1 MSARQLEKR
10 LLKLVIIANIA
21 YFLLAMGQYFV
32 ATISD
37 AVFFNIT
44 IALLLF
50 FLLTISVFGV
60 YDYWHQRQR
69 MKKHNYTN

>member
-32 ATISD
+32 VTISD